1 MTQPKQRGEDA
12 LANAMLADL
21 GDPPDEQYLVFDED
35 GKLLHMP
42 EHIREARAK
51 RAAQE
56 LADKLT
62 NDALKV

>member
-1 MTQPKQRGEDA
+1 
-12 LANAMLADL
+12 MLADL